1 MKSLINYIFL
11 TLFTI
16 ALSQDETQIF
26 KVNYE
31 QFDNGVKR
39 DTGHYIVY
47 QNQIVSLSESDE
59 KIQQYVDLKNKE
71 NISTIMQDEKLFKNV
86 VLFDTMPI
94 PSFEDRTEIILGY
107 NCKYASY
114 LYFSNTIEVW
124 YTDETI
130 AKGSPYSLFLPD
142 INALVLKIVINNNRQ
157 SVVSSIEIIDDYP
170 LPTYISN
177 EAQETTK
184 AEFEEIKINSRF
196 TRLPIFTDEIINF
209 DNSLKPPE
217 DETLVENVTYH
228 FSKGSVILK
237 KISLSQDL
245 MDSGHVYAKL
255 NCQSNGDAYDRTG
268 SVFIIPDSEEV
279 SLLDAYQHG
288 LEQIPVYI
296 DNLDNKYQGIKREIN
311 YEPPVEI
318 LRFFTSFGVNH
329 FNEERKINNYEWEDD
344 IIYKHDVSSLMPS
357 DDPDIW
363 IGVFIGNYDG
373 GGHRVS
379 LELNFYPSF
388 DESESDKSNKYIQSL
403 FSTINTLEMSGQ
415 NYGKLFNNDT
425 LAVDF
430 EIPENVEELQLL
442 FTSTGHGGWGG
453 GDEFNP
459 RLNQI
464 FIDGKEIFKIVPW
477 RTDCAT
483 YRLSNPASGNFSN
496 GLSSSDFSRSNWC
509 PGTLTSPFV
518 VPLTELQSGK
528 HTIEVIIDQGEDEG
542 GSFNHWGVSGI
553 LTGKI
558 SN

>member
-94 PSFEDRTEIILGY
+94 PSFEDRTGIILGY

-157 SVVSSIEIIDDYP
+157 SVVSSIEIIDEYP
-170 LPTYISN
+170 PPTYISN

-237 KISLSQDL
+237 KISL
-245 MDSGHVYAKL
+245 L
-255 NCQSNGDAYDRTG
+255 N
-268 SVFIIPDSEEV
+268 
-279 SLLDAYQHG
+279 LL
-288 LEQIPVYI
+288 
-296 DNLDNKYQGIKREIN
+296 
-311 YEPPVEI
+311 
-318 LRFFTSFGVNH
+318 
-329 FNEERKINNYEWEDD
+329 
-344 IIYKHDVSSLMPS
+344 
-357 DDPDIW
+357 
-363 IGVFIGNYDG
+363 
-373 GGHRVS
+373 
-379 LELNFYPSF
+379 
-388 DESESDKSNKYIQSL
+388 
-403 FSTINTLEMSGQ
+403 
-415 NYGKLFNNDT
+415 
-425 LAVDF
+425 
-430 EIPENVEELQLL
+430 
-442 FTSTGHGGWGG
+442 
-453 GDEFNP
+453 
-459 RLNQI
+459 RL
-464 FIDGKEIFKIVPW
+464 KM
-477 RTDCAT
+477 
-483 YRLSNPASGNFSN
+483 
-496 GLSSSDFSRSNWC
+496 
-509 PGTLTSPFV
+509 
-518 VPLTELQSGK
+518 
-528 HTIEVIIDQGEDEG
+528 
-542 GSFNHWGVSGI
+542 
-553 LTGKI
+553 
-558 SN
+558 